1 MKSSIIGKIADKM
14 LENLGF
20 KKVVDSEFF
29 VSYERWN
36 EQFKY
41 LQKLDIIDKE
51 SKPSIIM
58 SYDPELCD
66 QKNIGSTCVGL
77 TSDEAVAAA
86 MKLRSKGWK

>member
-1 MKSSIIGKIADKM
+1 MANKFIGNIADKR
-14 LENLGF
+14 LESLGF
-20 KKVVDSEFF
+20 KKIMDDEHIVC
-29 VSYERWN
+29 YERWN

-51 SKPSIIM
+51 DKPAIIM

-77 TSDEAVAAA
+77 SRNEAIAAA
-86 MKLRSKGWK
+86 MKIASKGWK